1 MHSGN
6 IEKNSFGQIEVG
18 IIKDIDEDGT
28 REVIPIET
36 DTIHPTMEEYRRAEI
51 EKYKKYGNYEIVR
64 DDAILTG
71 KEIEARL
78 ADEEQSIRDEVNAE
92 LEQQSENP
100 TKSELEEKIEQAREN
115 QMERED
121 EVEEENE
128 SDDDEWEFGRR
139 RPRPY

>member
-1 MHSGN
+1 
-6 IEKNSFGQIEVG
+6 
-18 IIKDIDEDGT
+18 
-28 REVIPIET
+28 
-36 DTIHPTMEEYRRAEI
+36 MEEYRRAEI

-121 EVEEENE
+121 EVEEEKE
-128 SDDDEWEFGRR
+128 LDDDEWEFGRR